1 MEVSGQLHVSGVYPR
16 RKSPWLSLYRKLNR
30 PHKRCGRFGEKNRLP
45 LPVIEIRFI
54 GFSTHSLV
62 VIQALLYHLHT
73 QNKSKTFV
81 KKKEVQKYLF
91 CCFMDVSTDFAA

>member
-1 MEVSGQLHVSGVYPR
+1 MSGQLHVSGFYPR
-16 RKSPWLSLYRKLNR
+16 RKSPWHSLYRKLNR
-30 PHKRCGRFGEKNRLP
+30 PHKRCGSFEEENRLP

-73 QNKSKTFV
+73 QKKSKTFA
-81 KKKEVQKYLF
+81 KKEAQKYIF
-91 CCFMDVSTDFAA
+91 CCFMDVSTDFVA